1 MIIQNSLLA
10 STALLVT
17 LTSPLLAQEESTPTD
32 PAVPQEPVQEP
43 AAQETS
49 EAFQHLDPEAA
60 ITVNFQ
66 DEDLGEILELFS
78 TNYELNLVYG
88 PDVVGVV
95 TMNFFN
101 APVQDALQQL
111 LSANGFTFETDG
123 KFILVQPRPAASPGA
138 AASKFLPT
146 VIYLNHIQAGQA
158 SALLQ
163 PLLSGPEKLVTG
175 FGSQKGIDNMQDLG
189 GNEEAS
195 REMMVLYASEQTV
208 AKVYELLGEIDRPP
222 TQVLVEATIMSVSLS
237 NDFQLGVDFSAYGGI
252 DFQAL
257 GGSSNITD
265 GVSPDSF
272 DTSGIGGWLGGISQR
287 GFTDGASNGLHFGI
301 LRNQVG
307 VFVSALEN
315 VTNATVLSNPQ
326 ILTVNRHAAQLL
338 VGRKLPYITTTV
350 TQTGTLQSVE
360 FLEVG
365 TSLVFRPFVT
375 DDGYVRLEVYPKK
388 SDGFI
393 NALGLPEETTTEV
406 KTNILVKEGNTVVI
420 GGLMESSMV
429 TQEEQVPFLG
439 DIPFLGNLFKSQ
451 NEVESKNEIIVMLTP
466 HVVDDATMA
475 RRSAEQKNRL
485 GASMA
490 NLAASHNG
498 YLRPGYARRM
508 YAEAATALASGDPQ
522 SALAKAEWG
531 LSAMPADPDL
541 AALADHCRREIDAN
555 FQETSE
561 LNDALEL
568 LEDLRNE
575 EAQQ

>member
-1 MIIQNSLLA
+1 MTITIRLLTAASLLV
-10 STALLVT
+10 AL
-17 LTSPLLAQEESTPTD
+17 SPTLLAQEEAPATGETTTEATTQD
-32 PAVPQEPVQEP
+32 PVENTVP
-43 AAQETS
+43 
-49 EAFQHLDPEAA
+49 EAFRHLDPDAA

-101 APVQDALQQL
+101 APVRDALTQL
-111 LSANGFTFETDG
+111 LAANGFSYETDG
-123 KFILVQPRPAASPGA
+123 KFILVKPLPTTAAGA

-146 VIYLNHIQAGQA
+146 VLYLNHIQAAQA
-158 SALLQ
+158 AVMLQ

-175 FGSQKGIDNMQDLG
+175 LKSQKGIDDIQDLG

-195 REMMVLYASEQTV
+195 REMLVLYASEQTV
-208 AKVYELLGEIDRPP
+208 AKVKDLLLELDRPP

-237 NDFQLGVDFSAYGGI
+237 NDFQLGVDFSAFGGI

-257 GGSSNITD
+257 GGSSSLTD
-265 GVSPDSF
+265 GISTDQLDNGS
-272 DTSGIGGWLGGISQR
+272 IGGWLGGLSQR
-287 GFTDGASNGLHFGI
+287 GFTNSASNGLHFGV

-307 VFVSALEN
+307 VFVSALED
-315 VTNATVLSNPQ
+315 VSNATVLSNPQ

-350 TQTGTLQSVE
+350 TQTGTLQSVA

-393 NALGLPEETTTEV
+393 NSLGLPEETTTEV

-420 GGLMESSMV
+420 GGLMETTMV

-439 DIPFLGNLFKSQ
+439 DIPFIGNLFKSQ
-451 NEVESKNEIIVMLTP
+451 NQVESKNEIIVMLTP
-466 HVVDDATMA
+466 HIVDDAGMS
-475 RRSAEQKNRL
+475 RRTAEQKMRMSAAL
-485 GASMA
+485 AS
-490 NLAASHNG
+490 LASSHNG

-508 YAEAATALASGDPQ
+508 YAAAATALAEGDPEA
-522 SALAKAEWG
+522 ALAKAEWG

-541 AALADHCRREIDAN
+541 ASLAAHCRREIDDRY
-555 FQETSE
+555 QESSE
-561 LNDALEL
+561 LEDAVEL
-568 LEDLRNE
+568 LDELRKQ

>member
-1 MIIQNSLLA
+1 MNIHKSILA
-10 STALLVT
+10 STSLLVA
-17 LTSPLLAQEESTPTD
+17 LSSPLFAQEESTTPE
-32 PAVPQEPVQEP
+32 PVIAQEPGQEP
-43 AAQETS
+43 AAEDS
-49 EAFQHLDPEAA
+49 AEAFSHLDPDAA

-101 APVQDALQQL
+101 APVREALQQL
-111 LSANGFTFETDG
+111 LGANGFTYETDG
-123 KFILVQPRPAASPGA
+123 KFILVKPRPASNPGA

-146 VIYLNHIQAGQA
+146 VIYLNHMQAGQA
-158 SALLQ
+158 SALVQ
-163 PLLSGPEKLVTG
+163 PLLNGPEKLVTG

-208 AKVYELLGEIDRPP
+208 AKVLELLVELDRPP
-222 TQVLVEATIMSVSLS
+222 LQVLVEATIMSVTLS

-257 GGSSNITD
+257 GGTTSITD
-265 GVSPDSF
+265 GIGTDAL
-272 DTSGIGGWLGGISQR
+272 DNTDIGGWLGGISQR

-393 NALGLPEETTTEV
+393 NSLGLPEETTTEV
-406 KTNILVKEGNTVVI
+406 KTNILVREGNTVVI

-439 DIPFLGNLFKSQ
+439 DIPFIGNLFKSQ
-451 NEVESKNEIIVMLTP
+451 NEVESKSEIIVMLTP
-466 HVVDDATMA
+466 HVVDDASIA
-475 RRSAEQKNRL
+475 RRTSDQKSRL
-485 GASMA
+485 AASMA

-508 YAEAATALASGDPQ
+508 YAEAADALASGDPAA
-522 SALAKAEWG
+522 ALAKAEWG

-541 AALADHCRREIDAN
+541 AALAAHCRREIDDR

-561 LNDALEL
+561 LNDAVEL
-568 LEDLRNE
+568 LEELRKQ

>member
-17 LTSPLLAQEESTPTD
+17 LTSPLLAQEEPTPTD

-43 AAQETS
+43 AAEDLS
-49 EAFQHLDPEAA
+49 EAFRHLDPDAA

-111 LSANGFTFETDG
+111 LSANGFTYETDG
-123 KFILVQPRPAASPGA
+123 KFILVKPRPAASPGA

-257 GGSSNITD
+257 GGTSNITD
-265 GVSPDSF
+265 GISPDSF
-272 DTSGIGGWLGGISQR
+272 DTTGIGGWLGGISQR
-287 GFTDGASNGLHFGI
+287 GFTDGASSGLHFGI

-307 VFVSALEN
+307 VFVSALED

-393 NALGLPEETTTEV
+393 NSLGLPEETTTEV

-439 DIPFLGNLFKSQ
+439 DIPFIGNLFKSQ

-466 HVVDDATMA
+466 HVVDDANIA
-475 RRSAEQKNRL
+475 RRSAEQKHRL
-485 GASMA
+485 SASMA

-508 YAEAATALASGDPQ
+508 YAEAAEALATGDPQ
-522 SALAKAEWG
+522 TALAKAEWG

-541 AALADHCRREIDAN
+541 AALADHCRREIDDR

-561 LNDALEL
+561 LNDAVQL
-568 LEDLRNE
+568 LEELRNE